1 MEINDVM
8 DRNYFLRVSHW
19 LILRYEPV
27 EKCNVELQPDDIYVS
42 KKLCIYYIPLLD
54 NLTCSDQYYRLFAF
68 SENFNT
74 ESSTY

>member
-1 MEINDVM
+1 M

-42 KKLCIYYIPLLD
+42 KNYVYITYHCLSTKHVVINIIVYL
-54 NLTCSDQYYRLFAF
+54 NLVKIITQKVQDIRSG
-68 SENFNT
+68 T
-74 ESSTY
+74 